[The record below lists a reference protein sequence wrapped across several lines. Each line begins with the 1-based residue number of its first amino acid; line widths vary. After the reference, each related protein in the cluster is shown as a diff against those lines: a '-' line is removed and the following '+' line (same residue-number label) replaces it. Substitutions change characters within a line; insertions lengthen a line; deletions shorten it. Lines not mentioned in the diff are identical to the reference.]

1 MITFWIVALL
11 LSLLASAFV
20 FLPVLVSS
28 RRAYKGGSGDQA
40 RSAINIEIF
49 KQRLAELEA
58 SRAEWVV
65 TDEVFEQLKLE
76 LEQELLADV
85 QSDREPRQAP
95 EKQAAAQTGSSNLL
109 LPLTF
114 AAVIPLLAVF
124 LYADWG
130 LSFGSMSDVL
140 LAEELDLVQQADHTE
155 QDMSGVIRRLRESL
169 SNQPE
174 NDEGWMLLA
183 RSLVKL
189 GEYEQSAD
197 AFETLLDRYPQD
209 HLLRSYY
216 AESVYMAD
224 ARQITPRVRQ
234 AIEATLALDSES
246 ANVLEMLG
254 MEAYVSGD
262 HASAIDYFERIIA
275 QNVSPER
282 TQMLQQSIAEARE
295 LLGESAPVPAAAA
308 SSQTSQQPPGIKA
321 AKQIF
326 NVLVEIDNK
335 LPVDANDTVFVFARA
350 AQGPPMPLAVERM
363 MVSDLPRMVRLDD
376 TMSMLPERNIL
387 TVGQVQ
393 IVARVSRS
401 GEPTASP
408 GDYQAISE
416 SLTVDSRTQVV
427 KLRIS
432 ELVK

>member
-1 MITFWIVALL
+1 M

>member
-224 ARQITPRVRQ
+224 ARQITPRVQQ

>member
-85 QSDREPRQAP
+85 QSDQEPRQAP

-254 MEAYVSGD
+254 MEAYASGD

-308 SSQTSQQPPGIKA
+308 SSQTSQQPPDVKV
-321 AKQIF
+321 AKQII
-326 NVLVEIDNK
+326 NVLVEIDNQI
-335 LPVDANDTVFVFARA
+335 PVDANDTVFVFARA